1 MTDTLPT
8 KIPSTIFSCS
18 AKGDYIRP
26 KILKNCIVCLGL
38 TRVGKSTLF
47 NWICGKQLIGRRVYG
62 RVVYENID
70 PDGATISASALSE
83 TLIPN
88 IYKISDELCYI
99 DTAGFKD
106 KRNHVGVFGVC
117 YMLKMLFE
125 AGTNFKFLIVVSK
138 DHI

>member
-1 MTDTLPT
+1 MTDIVTELI
-8 KIPSTIFSCS
+8 KQSIFSCS

-26 KILKNCIVCLGL
+26 KILANCIVCLGL
-38 TRVGKSTLF
+38 TRVGKSTLH
-47 NWICGKQLIGRRVYG
+47 NWICGKQLIGKRVFG
-62 RVVYENID
+62 KVVYENID
-70 PDGATISASALSE
+70 SDGAKISASAISE
-83 TLIPN
+83 TMIPN
-88 IYKISDELCYI
+88 IYKISDDLCYI